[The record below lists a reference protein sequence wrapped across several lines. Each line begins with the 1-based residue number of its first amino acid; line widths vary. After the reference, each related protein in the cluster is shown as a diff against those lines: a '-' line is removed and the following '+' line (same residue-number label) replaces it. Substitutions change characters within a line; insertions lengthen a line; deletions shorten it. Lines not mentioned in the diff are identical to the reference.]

1 MTHRF
6 DLQTNGGLITIL
18 FQGLLDRAALTEL
31 EAHCQAQMRRG
42 GSVRVLLGAG
52 TRIDADLLEE
62 LVHLEGIALEA
73 ESPFLSRWIQ
83 SFENGNGAMR

>member
-6 DLQTNGGLITIL
+6 DLRTSNRLTSIL
-18 FQGLLDRAALTEL
+18 FQGLLDRAALSEL
-31 EAHCQAQMRRG
+31 EAHCQAQKRREVA
-42 GSVRVLLGAG
+42 VRVVLGAG

-62 LVHLEGIALEA
+62 LVRMEGIALEA

-83 SFENGNGAMR
+83 SCLNGKGAR